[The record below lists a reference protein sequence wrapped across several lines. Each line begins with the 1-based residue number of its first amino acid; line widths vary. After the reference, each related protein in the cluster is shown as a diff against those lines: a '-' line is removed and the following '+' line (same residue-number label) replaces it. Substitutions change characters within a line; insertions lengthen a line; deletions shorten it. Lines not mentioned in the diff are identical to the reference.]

1 MGDIKKVPV
10 KIRGR
15 EYRVSCTEE
24 EEYIEKLSYYL
35 EKKLNQVINSNGSL
49 DTLDATTLVALN
61 LVDDLFRAVKIIER
75 MAGKSN
81 IKIDFSDYSEIEK
94 IQKEG
99 IPEEVSE
106 KPLHN

>member
-24 EEYIEKLSYYL
+24 EEYVEKLSYYL
-35 EKKLNQVINSNGSL
+35 ENKLNKVINSNSSL

-61 LVDDLFRAVKIIER
+61 LTDELFKAVKVIEKL
-75 MAGKSN
+75 AGKSS
-81 IKIDFSDYSEIEK
+81 IKIDLSEYCEIEK
-94 IQKEG
+94 LQKEG
-99 IPEEVSE
+99 IPKEVSE

>member
-35 EKKLNQVINSNGSL
+35 ENKLNRVINSNSSL

-61 LVDDLFRAVKIIER
+61 LTDELFRAVKVIEKL
-75 MAGKSN
+75 AVKSS
-81 IKIDFSDYSEIEK
+81 IKIDLSEYCEIEK
-94 IQKEG
+94 LQKEG
-99 IPEEVSE
+99 IPKEVSE

>member
-35 EKKLNQVINSNGSL
+35 ENKLNKVIASNSSL

-61 LVDDLFRAVKIIER
+61 LTDDLFRAVKVIEKF
-75 MAGKSN
+75 AGKSGM
-81 IKIDFSDYSEIEK
+81 KIDLSEYCEIEK
-94 IQKEG
+94 LQKEG
-99 IPEEVSE
+99 IPKEVSE